1 MSQQIR
7 LSQFVITYGP
17 GSIIEG
23 IEGPRIVP
31 TSDIGLFV
39 SGSTLVPW
47 DFEISDQRMSHGLL
61 DGSRI
66 YRLPSNAELGMPE
79 NRYIYQTKPFPLWR
93 LCLNS
98 IGHRGDFY
106 VLYQASSCP
115 VCGNIGRKGREA
127 IRFIKACSKGHID
140 EVDWYFLAH
149 GNRTGCQQSR
159 WFKWHGG
166 GGALSKVRVECP
178 SCGSSVFSLGWA
190 YGQNW
195 RCSGR
200 YPEREPLNSAP
211 IRLGCSKDARIIQ
224 RQASNLRIPELL
236 TLFSIPPRY
245 TNLHNLLQIRPI
257 YENIIGSN
265 PSSKTQFAQI
275 LNNLSQRSR
284 ISQSVASEILN
295 YPWEEIQ
302 SAVQDVLSPIPSS
315 YRELILEEF
324 NSLILG
330 SESGI
335 PPVHGNIPQSPVLI
349 EIDPN
354 MRVQAIGPE
363 GTKFRITPIRKL
375 STVTVQRGY
384 RRDVNTKDKY
394 PLVVPTSIHDPVDPQ
409 QKWYPGVQFLGE
421 GIFII
426 LENDEKVIN
435 FSSSEGA
442 SANWLNTH
450 CNSSSYPDH
459 VFRDPQMREE
469 LHPLFVWWHT
479 FSHLIIRAI
488 SAEAGYSS
496 SSIRERIYFENKPP
510 KIRGGI
516 LLYATQPGSEGTLG
530 GLIALAPYFQDILGT
545 VFDQLATCS
554 GDPLCKSHSFQSGF
568 YNGAA
573 CYSCLLLSE
582 TSCDHRNMWLDRN
595 ILLENL
601 P

>member
-1 MSQQIR
+1 MAQHIR

-23 IEGPRIVP
+23 VEGPRVIP
-31 TSDIGLFV
+31 TSDIGLFI
-39 SGSTLVPW
+39 SGSPLVPW
-47 DFEISDQRMSHGLL
+47 DYEISDQRMSQGLL
-61 DGSRI
+61 NGSRI
-66 YRLPSNAELGMPE
+66 FRLPSNAELGLPE
-79 NRYIYQTKPFPLWR
+79 SRYVYRTKPFPQWR

-98 IGHRGDFY
+98 AGHSGDFY
-106 VLYQASSCP
+106 VLYQAHSCP
-115 VCGNIGRKGREA
+115 VCGNSGRKGREA
-127 IRFIKACSKGHID
+127 IRFVKACPKGHLD

-178 SCGSSVFSLGWA
+178 DCGSSAFSLGWA

-211 IRLGCSKDARIIQ
+211 IRPGCSKDARIIQ

-257 YENIIGSN
+257 YDNILGSN
-265 PSSKTQFAQI
+265 PTSKTQFAQI
-275 LNNLSQRSR
+275 LNNLAQRNR
-284 ISQSVASEILN
+284 IGQSVVSEILK
-295 YPWEEIQ
+295 YSWQEIE

-315 YRELILEEF
+315 YRELIMEEF
-324 NSLILG
+324 NSLIHG
-330 SESGI
+330 SEMGI
-335 PPVHGNIPQSPVLI
+335 PPVRGSIPQSPVVI
-349 EIDPN
+349 EINPN
-354 MRVQAIGPE
+354 MRTQATGPR
-363 GTKFRITPIRKL
+363 GAKFRITPILRL
-375 STVTVQRGY
+375 RTVTVQRGY
-384 RRDVNTKDKY
+384 RRDVNTED
-394 PLVVPTSIHDPVDPQ
+394 VPKIVPVSFPDPVDPQ
-409 QKWYPGVQFLGE
+409 QKWYPGVEFLGE

-426 LENDEKVIN
+426 LEDQEFMD
-435 FSSSEGA
+435 FSTSDSISSK
-442 SANWLNTH
+442 WLKTFS
-450 CNSSSYPDH
+450 NSSSYPDH
-459 VFRDPQMREE
+459 LFRDPQAREE

-479 FSHLIIRAI
+479 LSHLLIRAI

-496 SSIRERIYFENKPP
+496 SSIRERIYFENTPAKL
-510 KIRGGI
+510 RGGI

-545 VFDQLATCS
+545 VFDQLDSCS
-554 GDPLCKSHSFQSGF
+554 GDPLCKTHSFQNGF

-573 CYSCLLLSE
+573 CYGCLLLSE